1 MKKIFQFI
9 TSRPLLIMILIFG
22 VFLITS
28 PGLQNFKLDASSDA
42 LVLEGDDDFKIY
54 RETGEIFG
62 NSDFL
67 IITFSPHG
75 DLFSSESLS
84 TIKSL
89 EIELEKISSVESVL
103 SILDA
108 PILISTKI
116 LHSNI
121 EIITWP

>member
-67 IITFSPHG
+67 IITFSPQN
-75 DLFSSESLS
+75 LFLR
-84 TIKSL
+84 L
-89 EIELEKISSVESVL
+89 NLL
-103 SILDA
+103 R
-108 PILISTKI
+108 
-116 LHSNI
+116 
-121 EIITWP
+121 